1 MTIFN
6 VISALGGVGLF
17 LFGMSL
23 MGQYLEKV
31 AGAKLE
37 KLLEKL
43 TSNRVRGFSVG
54 ILVTA
59 VIQSSAATTIMALG
73 FVNAGIMK
81 LVQAIPVVF
90 GANIGSTVTGQILRL
105 NESAGSSMMMQ
116 LLKPSTIAPVLVC
129 ICALIQLISKNKKL
143 KDITYILM
151 GFGILFIG
159 MNIMEDALSPLSESE
174 AFRGLFTRFTNPL
187 LGVMVG
193 ALVTMAL
200 QSSSASVG
208 ILQALALSTGSLTFA
223 ACLPIIVGQNIGKC
237 ITVVLGSLGTGKKA
251 QRLAASHVLFNVIGA
266 VVIMSVMY
274 ALNSLVGIPFWDHKM
289 GMGNIADVHTLFN
302 VVTSLILLP
311 FVGPIADLTGKI
323 IKGDTDSKMDKEFAL
338 LDDIFLDRP
347 AIALDQADKVINSM
361 YDTVNENYRYAIRL
375 LTEEWDDAIYE
386 AMEENENFLDK
397 SETVLSDYLV
407 RVTSRG
413 LTSNQRKHASEMLN
427 SVSDLERMGDYC
439 IKIADVVTYNKDQ
452 GIRFSRTGLAE
463 LQYMIN
469 AVQQA
474 LDEAIQAFRYDDKA
488 AAVKV
493 EPLVVTVKGMSVL
506 LREHHTARLQTG
518 DCSTQAG
525 ISLMELVN
533 CFERMASH
541 ASNVT
546 LQMLQKIDNS
556 DNFDLHEAAHAI
568 RHSEEEADKA
578 LMQYY
583 ENMYLTP
590 VVELGQAHKALF
602 KWADDA
608 ENKVKKI
615 TELTEEEKKAKEAK
629 DTKKKPSDKKKKDKK
644 SDDHKS
650 SKKDSKSKDD
660 AKSKVEDKLKSISD
674 FKEEVKADLSG
685 LNPVS
690 EDTALDNV
698 VETVKEETVKED
710 KAEPEV
716 KKETA
721 KKSDSNKKSKDSKS
735 KDKKHNDDKKG
746 SGSKKK

>member
-6 VISALGGVGLF
+6 FISALGGVGLF

-37 KLLEKL
+37 NLLEKL
-43 TSNRVRGFSVG
+43 TSNRVKGFSVG
-54 ILVTA
+54 ILVTV

-81 LVQAIPVVF
+81 LVQAIPVAF
-90 GANIGSTVTGQILRL
+90 GANIGSTITGQILRL
-105 NESAGSSMMMQ
+105 NEGMGDSLVLQ

-129 ICALIQLISKNKKL
+129 ACALIQLISKNKKL
-143 KDITYILM
+143 KDVTYILM

-174 AFRGLFTRFTNPL
+174 EFRGLFTRFTNPI
-187 LGVMVG
+187 LGMLVG
-193 ALVTMAL
+193 MIVTMAL

-208 ILQALALSTGSLTFA
+208 ILQALALSTGTLTFSS
-223 ACLPIIVGQNIGKC
+223 CLPIIVGQNVGKC
-237 ITVVLGSLGTGKKA
+237 ITVVLGSLGTSKKA
-251 QRLAASHVLFNVIGA
+251 QRLAVAHVLFNVIGA
-266 VVIMSVMY
+266 IVIMTVMY
-274 ALNSLVGIPFWDHKM
+274 TLNATIGIPFWEHKM

-302 VVTSLILLP
+302 VITSLMLLP
-311 FVGPIADLTGKI
+311 FVQPIANLTGKI
-323 IKGDTDSKMDKEFAL
+323 IKGDGDSKMDKEFAL

-347 AIALDQADKVINSM
+347 AIALEQANKVINAM
-361 YDTVNENYRYAIRL
+361 YDAVNENYRNAIRL
-375 LTEEWDDAIYE
+375 LTEEWDEQIYQT
-386 AMEENENFLDK
+386 MEENENFLDK
-397 SETVLSDYLV
+397 SETVVSDYLV

-439 IKIADVVTYNKDQ
+439 IKIADVVTYNNEQ
-452 GIRFSRTGLAE
+452 GIRFSKTGLAE

-474 LDEAIQAFRYDDKA
+474 LDEAMQAFRYDDTEA
-488 AAVKV
+488 AYKV

-506 LREHHTARLQTG
+506 LREHHTARLQAG

-533 CFERMASH
+533 CFERISSH

-546 LQMLQKIDNS
+546 LQMLQKINNS
-556 DNFDLHEAAHAI
+556 DNFDLHEVAHAI
-568 RHSEEEADKA
+568 RHSDAEADKA

-583 ENMYLTP
+583 ENMYMTP

-608 ENKVKKI
+608 EVKTKKI
-615 TELTEEEKKAKEAK
+615 TELTEEEKKLKEAK
-629 DTKKKPSDKKKKDKK
+629 ESKKKLPDKKKKDKK
-644 SDDHKS
+644 SDDSK
-650 SKKDSKSKDD
+650 SKKASDKKDDKSKAKDDKAKSKETDKSKDD
-660 AKSKVEDKLKSISD
+660 KAKAKEPDK
-674 FKEEVKADLSG
+674 A
-685 LNPVS
+685 
-690 EDTALDNV
+690 
-698 VETVKEETVKED
+698 KED
-710 KAEPEV
+710 KA
-716 KKETA
+716 KA
-721 KKSDSNKKSKDSKS
+721 KGAD
-735 KDKKHNDDKKG
+735 KDKRD
-746 SGSKKK
+746 